1 MLKRQKLKRPQN
13 KMRWVKQK
21 IRDWLYSD
29 EIMPEGPDRRSI
41 SSDGLFTLEVHNA
54 NGGKILEFR
63 RNDPKLDHY
72 VYQLYII
79 KEEDDFNVEAAK
91 IISLEIM
98 KS

>member
-1 MLKRQKLKRPQN
+1 
-13 KMRWVKQK
+13 MRWFKQK
-21 IRDWLYSD
+21 IRDWLFNSA
-29 EIMPEGPDRRSI
+29 EVEPIKSENRSI
-41 SSDGLFTLEVHNA
+41 SSEGLFMLEVHNA

>member
-1 MLKRQKLKRPQN
+1 
-13 KMRWVKQK
+13 MRWLKEK
-21 IRDWLYSD
+21 IKDWLFDSSVQPT
-29 EIMPEGPDRRSI
+29 PEVRSI
-41 SSDGLFTLEVHNA
+41 SSDGLFTLEVYSA

-72 VYQLYII
+72 VYDLYLIGD
-79 KEEDDFNVEAAK
+79 EQDFNVEAAK